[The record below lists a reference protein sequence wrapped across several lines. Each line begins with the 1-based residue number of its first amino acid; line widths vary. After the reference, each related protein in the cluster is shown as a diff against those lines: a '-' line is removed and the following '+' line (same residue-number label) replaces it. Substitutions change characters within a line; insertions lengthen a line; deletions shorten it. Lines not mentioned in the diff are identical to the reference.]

1 MQFADKFIH
10 CFFPTYSQTT
20 VSENDKE
27 FICELSATNF
37 LLSEIANIETAY
49 NFLQSNDQLTFI
61 INFGNAE
68 PVSLYSTSLDFAK
81 FKIELENEHKHQEGE
96 PIKSTF
102 TITKRNIA
110 SNIYIYD
117 LDIFTV
123 TLEKLSVAEAFVI
136 FNRVLSNTSF
146 VNFNVLSLDKPFN
159 TASIFFTQV
168 GSSAPTQIFAERRKR
183 LDSILSASNYTN
195 IEEHNLTPDDFQ
207 MEIENTKHSKLCLLF
222 NHYAVAVSVFYL
234 FDITSLKANEL
245 EFKINGYKSIKGK
258 VNVKALPA
266 NGTKEYFN
274 IYNWVYCGGNLND
287 KIGLARNIISLHF
300 EKNGDIALKGHPFQS
315 IQSSYKVYEKQ
326 NIKQYI
332 EIRNKISDQ
341 LLDFNNRANK
351 VIENFA
357 SGFQKSSLALITFY
371 FSAIAIKVLGDGD
384 FLNVFTFDT
393 TVLSIV
399 FLFGSFL
406 YYLVAKWEVKEQRK
420 RFVDSYTNLKERYTD
435 LLEKEDIQ
443 RILNNDKEFY
453 ADLTFIDGKLKNYS
467 NLWKW
472 FLAILFGG
480 TLFLFLTYNL
490 TQLFDIFIWKLLF
503 KSVCEC

>member
-10 CFFPTYSQTT
+10 CFFSTYSQTY

-27 FICELSATNF
+27 FICELSATTF
-37 LLSEIANIETAY
+37 FPSDIVSIQTAY
-49 NFLQSNDQLTFI
+49 NFLQPNDQLTFI
-61 INFGNAE
+61 ITFGDAE
-68 PVSLYSTSLDFAK
+68 PVSLYSTSLDFAE
-81 FKIELENEHKHQEGE
+81 FKTRLEDEHKYQEGE
-96 PIKSTF
+96 PIKVTL
-102 TITKRNIA
+102 TITKGNI
-110 SNIYIYD
+110 SNNISIYD
-117 LDIFTV
+117 LEIFTA
-123 TLEKLSVAEAFVI
+123 TLEKLSIAEAFAI

-146 VNFNVLSLDKPFN
+146 VNFNVFNLDKPFN
-159 TASIFFTQV
+159 TANIFFTQV
-168 GSSAPTQIFAERRKR
+168 GSNAPTQTFVDRRKR

-207 MEIENTKHSKLCLLF
+207 MEIENAKYSKLCFLF
-222 NHYAVAVSVFYL
+222 NHYAVVLSITYL

-245 EFKINGYKSIKGK
+245 DFKINGYKTIKGK
-258 VNVKALPA
+258 VDVNTLSI
-266 NGTKEYFN
+266 NGTKEYFS
-274 IYNWVYCGGNLND
+274 IYDWVYGGGNLND

-300 EKNGDIALKGHPFQS
+300 EKSGEIGLKGHPFQS

-351 VIENFA
+351 VIETFA

-371 FSAIAIKVLGDGD
+371 FSAIAIKVLGNGD
-384 FLNVFTFDT
+384 FVNVFTLDT

-406 YYLVAKWEVKEQRK
+406 YYSVARWEVKEQRK
-420 RFVDSYTNLKERYTD
+420 RFVESYTNLKERYTD

-443 RILNNDKEFY
+443 RILNDDKEFN
-453 ADLTFIDGKLKNYS
+453 ADVAFIDCKLKNYS

-472 FLAILFGG
+472 FLALLLGG
-480 TLFLFLTYNL
+480 TLFLFLSYNL
-490 TQLFDIFIWKLLF
+490 AQLFDTFIWKLFF
-503 KSVCEC
+503 KPSCKC

>member
-10 CFFPTYSQTT
+10 SFFSTYSQTT

-37 LLSEIANIETAY
+37 SSTEVASIQTAY
-49 NFLQSNDQLTFI
+49 NFLEPNDQLTFTI
-61 INFGNAE
+61 KFGEAD
-68 PVSLYSTSLDFAK
+68 PKSFYSTSSNFTDFKTELDK
-81 FKIELENEHKHQEGE
+81 EYLHQEGE
-96 PIKSTF
+96 PITATF
-102 TITKRNIA
+102 KITKGNI
-110 SNIYIYD
+110 SNNISIYD
-117 LDIFTV
+117 LEIFTA
-123 TLEKLSVAEAFVI
+123 TLESLSVAEAYAV
-136 FNRVLSNTSF
+136 FNRVLSNTPF
-146 VNFNVLSLDKPFN
+146 VNFKVLNLDKPFN
-159 TASIFFTQV
+159 TANIFFTQI
-168 GSSAPTQIFAERRKR
+168 GATTPTQTFADRHKR

-207 MEIENTKHSKLCLLF
+207 LQIENAKHSKLCLLF
-222 NHYAVAVSVFYL
+222 NHYAVVLSVVYL

-258 VNVKALPA
+258 VDVKALPID
-266 NGTKEYFN
+266 GTKEYFN

-300 EKNGDIALKGHPFQS
+300 ENSGELELKGHPFQS

-351 VIENFA
+351 VIETFA

-371 FSAIAIKVLGDGD
+371 FSAIAIKVLGNGD
-384 FLNVFTFDT
+384 FVNVFTLDT
-393 TVLSIV
+393 AVLSIV

-443 RILNNDKEFY
+443 RILNNDKEFN
-453 ADLTFIDGKLKNYS
+453 ADVAFIDGKLKIYS

-472 FLAILFGG
+472 FLAILLGG

-490 TQLFDIFIWKLLF
+490 AQLFDTFLWKTLF
-503 KSVCEC
+503 EKGSNC